1 MILLLLFKDG
11 GGENDA
17 LTTLLNTAGA
27 KKKRAEMLLN
37 GARTDVEF
45 CGNIFVAAPLHQQVE
60 DLLIALCNF
69 NLIEAKRDFLSL
81 QFA

>member
-17 LTTLLNTAGA
+17 LTTLLNTGA

-69 NLIEAKRDFLSL
+69 NLIEAKHDFLSL